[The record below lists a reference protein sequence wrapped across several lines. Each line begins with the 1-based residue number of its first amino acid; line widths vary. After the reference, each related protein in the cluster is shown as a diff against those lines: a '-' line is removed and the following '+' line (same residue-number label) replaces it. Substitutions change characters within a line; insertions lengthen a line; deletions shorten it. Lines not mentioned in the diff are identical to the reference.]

1 MNGNV
6 LLLLIVVTKRF
17 LFQDKHVM
25 RDPVFEEHYQRN
37 VEESTR
43 QGTAKPFVEEAVLH
57 VSNWGFNLPDFRLQK
72 KCKAN
77 GVLSWLMSMY
87 SESECE
93 LVGFGKTI
101 HLWQVCL

>member
-1 MNGNV
+1 
-6 LLLLIVVTKRF
+6 
-17 LFQDKHVM
+17 M

-57 VSNWGFNLPDFRLQK
+57 VSNWGFSLPDFRLQK

-93 LVGFGKTI
+93 LVGFGKPI
-101 HLWQVCL
+101 HIWQVCKANHSNSLLFAEL